1 MIATILNRVA
11 PGAALAAALVT
22 TALVATALVARAD
35 DIMPKT
41 PADARKLEA
50 ADALPLTAFY
60 DTPANLAQTKPG
72 TLLRK
77 EAVAAYVLPKGA
89 RGYRIL
95 YTSRD
100 ADGHAVAASAAV
112 LIPAGKPPAGGWPV
126 IAWAHGTSGV
136 ARVCAPSAMKDVFYG
151 DEGLMPMV
159 AAGFAVV
166 APDYHGL
173 GTEVPHQ
180 YLNAAAQAH
189 DVIDA
194 IPAARAA
201 YPALGARWVADGHSE
216 GGRAAWA
223 VGEQETALKDAT
235 YLGAVSVAGA
245 INLDSLL
252 GNASGTKGAG
262 FYMPFIVFG
271 VKSRFPALA
280 PADILNAKGLAHYD
294 AVTTKGCWLYSYAS
308 YGGGDIAALVKPNW
322 LQNAYVARFIAED
335 SIGKMPIAG
344 PVFAIAGEAD
354 QTVPLAAV
362 RTTVARACKMGMTV
376 TFKSYPGLDHDPTM
390 TGSTPDQLQWIRD
403 RFAGKP
409 AKGTCVRS

>member
-1 MIATILNRVA
+1 MIIRTIKLATV
-11 PGAALAAALVT
+11 LAAALIT
-22 TALVATALVARAD
+22 TALVVTAPITAARAD
-35 DIMPKT
+35 DTMPKT
-41 PADARKLEA
+41 PADARKFEA

-60 DTPANLAQTKPG
+60 DTPANIAHTKPG

-100 ADGHAVAASAAV
+100 ADGRPVAASAAI

-136 ARVCAPSAMKDVFYG
+136 ARICAPSAMKDVYYG

-159 AAGFAVV
+159 KAGFAVV

-173 GTEVPHQ
+173 GTEGVHQ

-201 YPALGARWVADGHSE
+201 YPELGARWVVDGHSE

-223 VGEQETALKDAT
+223 VGEQETALKDAN

-245 INLDSLL
+245 INLDSFL
-252 GNASGTKGAG
+252 GRASGTKGAG
-262 FYMPFIVFG
+262 FYVPYIAFG
-271 VKSRFPALA
+271 VKARFPALD
-280 PADILNAKGLAHYD
+280 PADILNAKGLAHYGD
-294 AVTTKGCWLYSYAS
+294 VTTKGCWFYSYAS
-308 YGGGDIAALVKPNW
+308 YSGADIAALVKPKW
-322 LQNAYVARFIAED
+322 LENASVARFIAED
-335 SIGKMPIAG
+335 TIGKKPVAG

-354 QTVPLAAV
+354 YSVPLAAV
-362 RTTVARACKMGMTV
+362 RTTVARACKMGMNV

-409 AKGTCVRS
+409 STGTCVRS

>member
-1 MIATILNRVA
+1 M
-11 PGAALAAALVT
+11 GAALAMAVPT
-22 TALVATALVARAD
+22 TASRAD
-35 DIMPKT
+35 DAMPKT
-41 PADARKLEA
+41 PAEALKLEA
-50 ADALPLTAFY
+50 SDALPLTAFY
-60 DTPANLAQTKPG
+60 DAPANVAATKPG
-72 TLLRK
+72 TLLRQ
-77 EAVAAYVLPKGA
+77 EMVQGYVLPKGA

-112 LIPAGKPPAGGWPV
+112 LVPAGEPPAGGWPV

-136 ARVCAPSAMKDVFYG
+136 ARSCAPSAMKDVYYG

-173 GTEVPHQ
+173 GTEGPHQ
-180 YLNAAAQAH
+180 YLNPAAQAH

-201 YPALGARWVADGHSE
+201 LPELGSRWVADGHSE

-223 VGEQETALKDAT
+223 VGEEETTLKDPN

-245 INLDSLL
+245 INLDSFL

-262 FYMPFIVFG
+262 FYVPFIAFG
-271 VKSRFPALA
+271 VKARFPAFD
-280 PADILNAKGLAHYD
+280 PAGMLNAKGLAHYGD
-294 AVTTKGCWLYSYAS
+294 VTTKGCWFYSYAS
-308 YGGGDIAALVKPNW
+308 YGGADIAELVKPKW
-322 LQNAYVARFIAED
+322 QENASVARFIAED
-335 SIGKMPIAG
+335 TIGKKPVAG
-344 PVFAIAGEAD
+344 PVFAIAGEGD
-354 QTVPLAAV
+354 HSVPLASV
-362 RTTVARACKMGMTV
+362 RATVAKACRMGMNIM
-376 TFKSYPGLDHDPTM
+376 FKSYPGLDHDPTM

-409 AKGTCVRS
+409 AKGNCVRS